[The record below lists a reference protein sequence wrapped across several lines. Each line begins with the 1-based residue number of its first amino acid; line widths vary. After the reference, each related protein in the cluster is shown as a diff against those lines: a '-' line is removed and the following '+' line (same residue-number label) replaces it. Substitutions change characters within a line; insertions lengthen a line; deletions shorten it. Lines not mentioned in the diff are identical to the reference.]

1 MPDSPIY
8 RTTRFANGLVLATA
22 EMPYMAS
29 ACVGLWTKIGSRYE
43 PPRLNGITHF
53 IEHLLFKGTNTRTSY
68 DISLE
73 IESLGGH
80 INAWTSEESTCFYAI
95 ASAKYFQNLIDVLMD
110 MFHFS
115 KFSKTDIDKER
126 EVVKE
131 EIAMYRDQPNQHVE
145 DLLNEALWNN
155 HPLGRPITGT
165 EQTVNNLTREKL
177 IKFKNQNYGAQNS
190 FLVVAGS
197 ISHND
202 AVEKIKKYLQLFVKK
217 RPPKYEPA
225 NLLPEKLSI
234 RLCTRKVEQ
243 TNLALAFRTCSRHD
257 PRRYAIRVLN
267 AIVAENMTSRLFR
280 LLRDD
285 IGIVYNIYSS
295 PSFFDDVGDFTILA
309 GMDEEN
315 IFKAIQLIL
324 KELRKIKAKPP
335 SKREVETA
343 KNYLIGQLELSLEST
358 ENHMNWL
365 GEQLVGYNTIIASDE
380 VVKNIMA
387 VTPEDLQQVAIDFI
401 KPQKA
406 AIALVSSLKSD
417 KGLLDLF
424 KIIS

>member
-1 MPDSPIY
+1 MSDSPVY
-8 RTTRFANGLVLATA
+8 KTTRFDNGLVLATA

-29 ACVGLWTKIGSRYE
+29 VCVGLWTRIGSRYE
-43 PPRLNGITHF
+43 PSSLNGATHF
-53 IEHLLFKGTNTRTSY
+53 IEHLLFKGTKTRSAY

-80 INAWTSEESTCFYAI
+80 INAWTSEESTCFHAI
-95 ASAKYFQNLIDVLMD
+95 ASAKYFQNLTDVLMD

-115 KFSKTDIDKER
+115 KFSKADIDKER
-126 EVVKE
+126 EVIKD

-145 DLLNEALWNN
+145 DLLNVALWDN

-165 EQTVNNLTREKL
+165 EQTVDNLNREKI
-177 IKFKNQNYGAQNS
+177 IKFKNQNYGAENS
-190 FLVVAGS
+190 FLVVAGA
-197 ISHND
+197 ISHSD
-202 AVEKIKKYLQLFVKK
+202 AVEISKKYIQLFDKK
-217 RPPKYEPA
+217 RPLKYELA

-243 TNLALAFRTCSRHD
+243 TNLALAFKTCSRHD
-257 PRRYAIRVLN
+257 RRRYAIRVLN
-267 AIVAENMTSRLFR
+267 AIVGENMTSRLFR

-285 IGIVYNIYSS
+285 VGIVYNIYSS
-295 PSFFDDVGDFTILA
+295 PSFLDDVGDLTIIA

-315 IFKAIQLIL
+315 IEKTIKLIL
-324 KELRKIKAKPP
+324 KELKNIKDNPP
-335 SKREVETA
+335 SKKEVETA
-343 KNYLIGQLELSLEST
+343 KSYLIGQLEISLEST
-358 ENHMNWL
+358 ENQMNWL
-365 GEQLVGYNTIIASDE
+365 GEQLVGYNTIFAPEE
-380 VVKNIMA
+380 VVSSIAA
-387 VTPEDLQQVAIDFI
+387 VTPEDVQQVARDFI

-406 AIALVSSLKSD
+406 ALAMVSSLKSD